1 MGESLS
7 LTPLALSTL
16 WRDRGLI
23 RVAAIFAVCRVA
35 SQSNQS
41 RAWRERDPIPSAVQF
56 WRRIGAAAMKLPDLV
71 RSFHGLADTALPAR
85 ARENIVGTMLLG
97 LHALLPQKERLI
109 RTFHQALRTP
119 SLRKKP
125 LMFAAAGLMGLALIF
140 SLLEISVRREAAKA
154 ASAAA
159 IDALAAESTTSH
171 QIAFAERFAIPLT
184 SPTPLGGVDSG
195 AERTTMPS
203 DDVQTVGRVSRAAV
217 PLPRPRKHR

>member
-1 MGESLS
+1 V
-7 LTPLALSTL
+7 TP
-16 WRDRGLI
+16 
-23 RVAAIFAVCRVA
+23 F
-35 SQSNQS
+35 
-41 RAWRERDPIPSAVQF
+41 PSAVQF

-71 RSFHGLADTALPAR
+71 RSFHRLADTALPAR
-85 ARENIVGTMLLG
+85 ARRNIVGTMLIG

-125 LMFAAAGLMGLALIF
+125 LMFAAAVLMGLALIF
-140 SLLEISVRREAAKA
+140 SLLEISVRREA

-195 AERTTMPS
+195 TERTTMLS
-203 DDVQTVGRVSRAAV
+203 DDVRTVGRVSRAAV